1 MFNKKLGPAQNSLHL
16 HITEITFKNQME
28 GRVLEAMILANTSEM
43 SHEEWLQARRKG
55 IGGSDAAAIAGLNKW
70 KSPVAVYL
78 EKIGQAPEESVNSE
92 AAYWGTMLEDVV
104 AQEFAKRTGL
114 KVRRKNAILQ
124 HPEYP
129 FMLANVDRLIV
140 GEKAGLECKTASE
153 YLKEEWKDDEVPA
166 PYLIQCQHYM
176 AVTGFDSWW
185 IAVLI
190 GGNKFIYKKIERDE
204 EIIQYLIQIESD
216 FWNHHVLKKNPP
228 MFDGSNASSELLK
241 TLYPAAKFDE
251 EIELPSDAS
260 ELITKYEQAKQ
271 EEAEAA
277 ARRMEA
283 ENQLKAM
290 LGDYE
295 KAFAGERIVT
305 WKNVCSSRVDTKL
318 LKSKYPEIYQEVA
331 KESISRRFTIK

>member
-1 MFNKKLGPAQNSLHL
+1 
-16 HITEITFKNQME
+16 
-28 GRVLEAMILANTSEM
+28 LEAVVLANTNEM

-78 EKIGQAPEESVNSE
+78 EKIGQAPEEKVYSE

-104 AQEFAKRTGL
+104 AQEFSKRTGL
-114 KVRRKNAILQ
+114 KVRRRNAILQ
-124 HPEYP
+124 HPEHS

-140 GEKAGLECKTASE
+140 GEKTGLECKTASE

-166 PYLIQCQHYM
+166 QYLLQCQHYM

-190 GGNKFIYKKIERDE
+190 GGNKFVYKKIERDDD
-204 EIIQYLIQIESD
+204 IIQYLIQIESD
-216 FWNHHVLKKNPP
+216 FWKNHVLKKNPP
-228 MFDGSNASSELLK
+228 MFDGSDASSDLLK
-241 TLYPAAKFDE
+241 ALYPTAKFDE
-251 EIELPSDAS
+251 EIELPPDAAD
-260 ELITKYEQAKQ
+260 LIAKYEQAKQ

-277 ARRMEA
+277 ERRKEA

-295 KAFAGERIVT
+295 KGFAGERIIT
-305 WKNVCSSRVDTKL
+305 WKNVRSSRVDTKL
-318 LKSKYPEIYQEVA
+318 LKEKYPEIYQEVA
-331 KESISRRFTIK
+331 KETISRRFGIK

>member
-1 MFNKKLGPAQNSLHL
+1 MKS
-16 HITEITFKNQME
+16 IVE
-28 GRVLEAMILANTSEM
+28 GRNLEAVVLANTNEM

-78 EKIGQAPEESVNSE
+78 EKIGQAPEEKVNSE

-104 AQEFAKRTGL
+104 AQEFSKRTGL
-114 KVRRKNAILQ
+114 KVRRRNAILQ
-124 HPEYP
+124 HPEHS

-140 GEKAGLECKTASE
+140 GEKTGLECKTASE

-166 PYLIQCQHYM
+166 QYLLQCQHYM

-190 GGNKFIYKKIERDE
+190 GGNKFVYKKIERDE
-204 EIIQYLIQIESD
+204 DIIQYLIQIESD
-216 FWNHHVLKKNPP
+216 FWNNHVLKKNPP
-228 MFDGSNASSELLK
+228 MFDGSDASCDLLK
-241 TLYPAAKFDE
+241 ALYPTAKFDE
-251 EIELPSDAS
+251 EIELPPDAAD
-260 ELITKYEQAKQ
+260 LIAKYEQAKQ

-277 ARRMEA
+277 ERRKEA

-295 KAFAGERIVT
+295 KGFAGERIIT
-305 WKNVCSSRVDTKL
+305 WKNVRSSRVDTKL
-318 LKSKYPEIYQEVA
+318 LKEKYPEIYQEVA
-331 KESISRRFTIK
+331 KETISRRFGIK

>member
-1 MFNKKLGPAQNSLHL
+1 MKP
-16 HITEITFKNQME
+16 I
-28 GRVLEAMILANTSEM
+28 ILAETANM
-43 SHEEWLQARRKG
+43 DHLEWLRLRQKG

-78 EKIGQAPEESVNSE
+78 EKIGQAPEENVSSE
-92 AAYWGTMLEDVV
+92 AAYWGTVLEDVV
-104 AQEFAKRTGL
+104 AQEFSKRTGL
-114 KVRRKNAILQ
+114 KARRRNAILQ
-124 HPEYP
+124 HPEHS

-166 PYLIQCQHYM
+166 QYLIQCQHYM
-176 AVTGFDSWW
+176 AVTGFGAWW

-216 FWNHHVLKKNPP
+216 FWNNHVLKKNPP
-228 MFDGSNASSELLK
+228 MFDGSDASSDLLK
-241 TLYPAAKFDE
+241 ALYPTAKFDE
-251 EIELPSDAS
+251 EIELPPHAAD
-260 ELITKYEQAKQ
+260 LIAKYEQAKQ

-277 ARRMEA
+277 ERRKEA

-295 KAFAGERIVT
+295 RAFAGDRIVT
-305 WKNVCSSRVDTKL
+305 WKNVRSSRVDTKL
-318 LKSKYPEIYQEVA
+318 LKEKYPEIYQEVA
-331 KESISRRFTIK
+331 KESISRRFSIK

>member
-1 MFNKKLGPAQNSLHL
+1 MQANVLVNTNA
-16 HITEITFKNQME
+16 IDYEIWKE
-28 GRVLEAMILANTSEM
+28 K
-43 SHEEWLQARRKG
+43 RRSG
-55 IGGSDAAAIAGLNKW
+55 IGGSDVAAIAGLNKW

-104 AQEFAKRTGL
+104 AQEFSKRTGL

-124 HPEYP
+124 HPEHS

-153 YLKEEWKDDEVPA
+153 HLKSEWKDDEVPA
-166 PYLIQCQHYM
+166 SYLIQCQHYM
-176 AVTGFDSWW
+176 AVTGYDAWW

-204 EIIQYLIQIESD
+204 EIIRYLIEIESN
-216 FWNHHVLKKNPP
+216 FWTNHVLKKNPP
-228 MFDGSNASSELLK
+228 MFDGSDASSDLLK
-241 TLYPAAKFDE
+241 ALYPTAKFDE
-251 EIELPSDAS
+251 EIELPPTAQ
-260 ELITKYEQAKQ
+260 ELIAKYEQAKQ
-271 EEAEAA
+271 EEDEAA
-277 ARRMEA
+277 TRRKEA

-295 KAFAGERIVT
+295 KAFAGERIIT
-305 WKNVCSSRVDTKL
+305 WKNVVSHRVDTKL
-318 LKSKYPEIYQEVA
+318 LKAKYPQIYQEVA
-331 KESISRRFTIK
+331 KESISRRFSIK

>member
-1 MFNKKLGPAQNSLHL
+1 MLV
-16 HITEITFKNQME
+16 E
-28 GRVLEAMILANTSEM
+28 ILASTKGLDRATWLEM
-43 SHEEWLQARRKG
+43 RKNG
-55 IGGSDAAAIAGLNKW
+55 LGGSDAAAIAGLNKW

-78 EKIGQAPEESVNSE
+78 EKIGQAPEEKVNSE

-104 AQEFAKRTGL
+104 AQEFSKRTGL

-153 YLKEEWKDDEVPA
+153 YLKEEWKGDEVPTQ
-166 PYLIQCQHYM
+166 YLIQCQHYM

-190 GGNKFIYKKIERDE
+190 GGNKFVYKKIERDE
-204 EIIQYLIQIESD
+204 DIIQYLIQIESD
-216 FWNHHVLKKNPP
+216 FWNNHVLKKNPP
-228 MFDGSNASSELLK
+228 MFDGSDASSELLK
-241 TLYPAAKFDE
+241 ALYPTAKFDE
-251 EIELPSDAS
+251 EIELPPDAS
-260 ELITKYEQAKQ
+260 ELIAKYEQAKQ

-277 ARRMEA
+277 ERRKEA

-295 KAFAGERIVT
+295 KGFVGERIIT
-305 WKNVCSSRVDTKL
+305 WKNVRSSRVDTKL
-318 LKSKYPEIYQEVA
+318 LKEKYPEIYREVA
-331 KESISRRFTIK
+331 KETISRRFGIK